1 MRWVHWAVET
11 RLGRVLTHRV
21 LGTRVSA
28 AGWAGR
34 ELPESPVELD
44 RRISP
49 IPLLLVH
56 GDADHYFPVEHPE
69 ALYAAAREPK
79 ELWLIEGFGHAESA
93 ATPELLDRIGAHL
106 PALVARAPKA
116 SA

>member
-1 MRWVHWAVET
+1 
-11 RLGRVLTHRV
+11 
-21 LGTRVSA
+21 
-28 AGWAGR
+28 
-34 ELPESPVELD
+34 
-44 RRISP
+44 
-49 IPLLLVH
+49 VH

-79 ELWLIEGFGHAESA
+79 ELWLVEGFGHAESA

-106 PALVARAPKA
+106 PALVAQAPRA